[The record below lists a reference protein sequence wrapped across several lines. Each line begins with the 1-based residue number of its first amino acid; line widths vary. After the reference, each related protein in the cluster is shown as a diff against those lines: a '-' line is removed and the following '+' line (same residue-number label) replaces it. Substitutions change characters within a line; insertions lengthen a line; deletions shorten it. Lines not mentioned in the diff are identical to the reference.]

1 MSDNKLEA
9 AEPQVA
15 APAPTNDE
23 VKPPIADQDIKTEPA
38 TADEQI
44 KSEAKAKE
52 EEDTAK
58 ANSTEKS
65 GKGSA
70 NGPRFYENGVLKTTA
85 QQIEGASNSRYDPS
99 ILETTDDAA
108 KIRGQV
114 GSCKSARVSGH

>member
-1 MSDNKLEA
+1 MSDIKLEA

-114 GSCKSARVSGH
+114 GSC